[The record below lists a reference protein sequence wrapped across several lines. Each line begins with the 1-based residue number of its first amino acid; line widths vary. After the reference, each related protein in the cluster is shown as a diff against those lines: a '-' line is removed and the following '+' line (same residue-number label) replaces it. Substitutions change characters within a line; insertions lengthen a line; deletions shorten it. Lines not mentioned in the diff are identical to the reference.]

1 MNNVKW
7 SNVKNRAYYDFDD
20 MINIKGIYRNKSR

>member
-7 SNVKNRAYYDFDD
+7 SNVKNRAYCDFDD
-20 MINIKGIYRNKSR
+20 MINIKGIYQNKSR